1 MFGAAALC
9 ALAFGVSLAALPGAA
24 GPLTPPSASA
34 DTGDDAGERR
44 INRTKGRGLR
54 ACRAA
59 RARAGGGIC
68 TRVVLDDDDRER
80 YEVRVLRGGFRY
92 EIDLSRTYRVL
103 EVERERIDDD
113 EPGDDDDGGGGGSDD
128 PPGDDNGGDDG

>member
-9 ALAFGVSLAALPGAA
+9 ALVFGASLAALPGAA
-24 GPLTPPSASA
+24 GPLTPPVASA
-34 DTGDDAGERR
+34 DSGDDAGERR

-59 RARAGGGIC
+59 RARAGGGTC

-80 YEVRVLRGGFRY
+80 YEVVVLRGGFRY

-103 EVERERIDDD
+103 DVERERIDDD
-113 EPGDDDDGGGGGSDD
+113 DDDDGD
-128 PPGDDNGGDDG
+128 DDNGGDDDDGDDDR